1 MKKQHYKVT
10 KARRMI
16 AGLILAGSFV
26 GSTIVYASVGKSG
39 TLYYQNN
46 KYSVRMNG
54 YVDLVDM
61 PSPFPDKI
69 YYNASIGGPNSDA
82 TSGSYVVKATR
93 KKNKQ
98 DETRNITTGKV
109 SARRPSVSRSK
120 SCGYR
125 NKKAMITLTLNADGS
140 SKTITDKDV
149 N

>member
-61 PSPFPDKI
+61 PGVFPDKV
-69 YYNASIGGPNSDA
+69 YYNASIGGPYYET
-82 TSGSYVVKATR
+82 TSGKYIVKAIKGKTKR
-93 KKNKQ
+93 TVEVGTLNVYRTGVVNSKNCKYGNQ
-98 DETRNITTGKV
+98 
-109 SARRPSVSRSK
+109 
-120 SCGYR
+120 
-125 NKKAMITLTLNADGS
+125 KAFIKLILNADGS